1 MPQSKYRHLTSG
13 TEQGVLVLT
22 LTDPQ
27 IRGDEMAEELRNEL
41 LAAVAEAGAD
51 RVVLDLRQVNYVSS
65 VAFRPLLQLH
75 GALKDR
81 QGRIVLCNLAEP
93 IREVLHLT
101 RLIST
106 SRSARSPFEE
116 QPDVAAAVAS
126 LAPQAAG

>member
-1 MPQSKYRHLTSG
+1 MPESQYRHLTSH
-13 TEQGVLVLT
+13 TENGVLVLT

-27 IRGDEMAEELRNEL
+27 IRGDEAAENLRKEL
-41 LAAVAEAGAD
+41 LAAVAEAGAG
-51 RVVLDLRQVNYVSS
+51 RVVLDLSRVTYMSS

-93 IREVLHLT
+93 VREVLHLT

-106 SRSARSPFEE
+106 SRSSRSPFEE

-126 LAPQAAG
+126 LAPQAAS